1 MYFSLFRIFLFS
13 FLWNFE
19 RKFLFHPLHR
29 RKHPALQC
37 TFCTQHLRARVG
49 GNQHTTGKRVGL
61 AWCLLFG
68 KYGIMLVQDLI
79 VNSLWLMSL
88 VTAGSDLSLT
98 LGYSLGTH
106 CSIVRYDC
114 FEFLRYACF
123 ATLPSHCI
131 HYITLGL
138 HCIPWI
144 VLAVYP
150 FILSIQSTGR
160 GDPTDE

>member
-1 MYFSLFRIFLFS
+1 MSHWVLLLMS
-13 FLWNFE
+13 
-19 RKFLFHPLHR
+19 
-29 RKHPALQC
+29 
-37 TFCTQHLRARVG
+37 RVM
-49 GNQHTTGKRVGL
+49 
-61 AWCLLFG
+61 LLVVELTMSSWGDG

-114 FEFLRYACF
+114 FEFLRYACS

-144 VLAVYP
+144 VLAFYP
-150 FILSIQSTGR
+150 FILSPPAAGPGVRHIWYAHLVMSVCHYGVVKDALVVHFMPIIFAEMQTVRHASETG
-160 GDPTDE
+160 

>member
-1 MYFSLFRIFLFS
+1 MLPVVELTMSS
-13 FLWNFE
+13 W
-19 RKFLFHPLHR
+19 
-29 RKHPALQC
+29 
-37 TFCTQHLRARVG
+37 G
-49 GNQHTTGKRVGL
+49 D
-61 AWCLLFG
+61 G

-88 VTAGSDLSLT
+88 VTGGSDFSLT
-98 LGYSLGTH
+98 LGYSLRTH

-144 VLAVYP
+144 VLAFYP

>member
-1 MYFSLFRIFLFS
+1 M
-13 FLWNFE
+13 
-19 RKFLFHPLHR
+19 
-29 RKHPALQC
+29 
-37 TFCTQHLRARVG
+37 
-49 GNQHTTGKRVGL
+49 
-61 AWCLLFG
+61 LLVIELTMSSWGDG

-150 FILSIQSTGR
+150 FILSVEQPKRILWICACRCGLGLR
-160 GDPTDE
+160 GV

>member
-1 MYFSLFRIFLFS
+1 M
-13 FLWNFE
+13 
-19 RKFLFHPLHR
+19 
-29 RKHPALQC
+29 
-37 TFCTQHLRARVG
+37 
-49 GNQHTTGKRVGL
+49 
-61 AWCLLFG
+61 LLVVELTMSSWGDG

-114 FEFLRYACF
+114 FEFLRYACS

-144 VLAVYP
+144 VLAFYP

>member
-1 MYFSLFRIFLFS
+1 M
-13 FLWNFE
+13 
-19 RKFLFHPLHR
+19 
-29 RKHPALQC
+29 
-37 TFCTQHLRARVG
+37 
-49 GNQHTTGKRVGL
+49 
-61 AWCLLFG
+61 LLVIELTMSSWGDG

-150 FILSIQSTGR
+150 FILSHFSR
-160 GDPTDE
+160 S